1 MHTFLVLSKSSL
13 QIYSLAKA
21 QHNPAFSFARKSP
34 VTGSSIQLQLIGE
47 PCLSFHTE
55 KHTADYFRI
64 SQSYNARVTRQC
76 FFFKRKLFSLKAQL
90 LDCSFFFLP
99 CLCIGEEAQK
109 LICKAWL
116 KAELSCQGYSKFNLL
131 AIFWGDVLSQ
141 ALSGARAACQL
152 LGSLAGKRVEKPG
165 ALHVSTRVCCKS
177 QPPVIK
183 PSALLNILMVVL
195 CDCWCVYQLNW
206 GGSGSLLPILFWMSC
221 FSLEVMLASVTARS
235 FSSWSLEDWATKLC
249 PGPQLFAGSERMT
262 KALLF

>member
-1 MHTFLVLSKSSL
+1 MMY
-13 QIYSLAKA
+13 IAKKA
-21 QHNPAFSFARKSP
+21 
-34 VTGSSIQLQLIGE
+34 
-47 PCLSFHTE
+47 
-55 KHTADYFRI
+55 
-64 SQSYNARVTRQC
+64 
-76 FFFKRKLFSLKAQL
+76 FFFKSSTFGLQV
-90 LDCSFFFLP
+90 FFLP
-99 CLCIGEEAQK
+99 CLCIREEAQK

-195 CDCWCVYQLNW
+195 CACWCVYQLNW
-206 GGSGSLLPILFWMSC
+206 GGSGSLLPILFWMSR
-221 FSLEVMLASVTARS
+221 FSLEVTLACVTARS

-249 PGPQLFAGSERMT
+249 PGPQVFAGSECMT